1 MSIQDLH
8 ELFMKSSGVITDSRK
23 IKNNCIFFSLQGS
36 NFNGNKFAKSA
47 IENGAMYAVID
58 EEKYFENK
66 EIDFLFGTVKK
77 DRILQGFWPKKIKWK
92 FNIYPSHS
100 GGFFITRKA
109 QKKVGYYSLKFKF
122 MLQRIITVL

>member
-8 ELFMKSSGVITDSRK
+8 ELFMKSSGVVTDSRK

-66 EIDFLFGTVKK
+66 ENY
-77 DRILQGFWPKKIKWK
+77 ILVDNSLATLQKLANF
-92 FNIYPSHS
+92 H
-100 GGFFITRKA
+100 R
-109 QKKVGYYSLKFKF
+109 KKVKTKIIGVTGSNGKTTTKELINCVLKTHFKTI
-122 MLQRIITVL
+122 QNN